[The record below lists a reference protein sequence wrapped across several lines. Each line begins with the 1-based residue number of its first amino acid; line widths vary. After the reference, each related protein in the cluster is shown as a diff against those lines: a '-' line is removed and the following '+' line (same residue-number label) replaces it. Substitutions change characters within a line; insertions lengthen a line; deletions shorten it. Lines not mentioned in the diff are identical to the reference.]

1 MVQLI
6 RSNIQNYRFYVETF
20 SQALD
25 FWFQHLKG
33 VHFGK
38 NDTRISFLVVINE
51 CITMKKVRGIHL
63 ISGELKITPKEI
75 QAILSVENDSALW
88 SKGAIVVIVECH
100 NSNNGISMVV
110 TECHLTCVRL
120 TIGMVH
126 VYGLLLSI
134 CFEKQLWK
142 ASLLVF
148 MIILINSCKSL
159 LEIYFILLSSFI
171 SLLSFS

>member
-1 MVQLI
+1 MKLLYEQLLYYDVKRLYMHAKYIIFVVSTWMVFILEKNCTKRPFLVYCGLLSAIKQPRMVQLI

-63 ISGELKITPKEI
+63 RWLEDNSKRNSGHTFSRKWFSSLMRTKGP
-75 QAILSVENDSALW
+75 LCSLW
-88 SKGAIVVIVECH
+88 SVTTVIME
-100 NSNNGISMVV
+100 
-110 TECHLTCVRL
+110 
-120 TIGMVH
+120 
-126 VYGLLLSI
+126 
-134 CFEKQLWK
+134 FQW
-142 ASLLVF
+142 
-148 MIILINSCKSL
+148 
-159 LEIYFILLSSFI
+159 
-171 SLLSFS
+171 